1 MCVLERSLLHRL
13 NLMVNRSPFPGMD
26 PWLERFWGDI
36 HSRFV
41 VYLADQ
47 VNERL
52 PRDLQARVEESLTV
66 DTDDYRRT
74 IYPDSHVV
82 EEQFDTSTGNVA
94 IAVAQSTAIATQPM
108 LVSLGSEHRTQ
119 RHIEIIDRNSGGRVV
134 TAIELLSPANKCSEL
149 GRKAYH
155 QKQHEYRSA
164 GVNLMEIDL
173 VRDGAW
179 ILALPDDLVP
189 AECRSPY
196 MICVRRVTRPSL
208 AELFPVSLREPLPN
222 VLLPL
227 RPADADILVQ
237 LQPLLDDCYRRG
249 RYDSLD
255 YSRPLSPPLNEAD
268 HAWAM
273 ELIRQHASP
282 V

>member
-1 MCVLERSLLHRL
+1 MAI
-13 NLMVNRSPFPGMD
+13 RSPFPGMD

-47 VNERL
+47 MNEQL

-66 DTDDYRRT
+66 DADDYRRT
-74 IYPDSHVV
+74 IYPDSHIV
-82 EEQFDTSTGNVA
+82 EEPTDTSTGNLA
-94 IAVAQSTAIATQPM
+94 IALAQSTITAAQPT
-108 LVSLGSEHRTQ
+108 VISLGSELRTQ
-119 RHIEIIDRNSGGRVV
+119 RHIEIIDRNSGSRVV
-134 TAIELLSPANKCSEL
+134 TAIELLSPANKCSES

-155 QKQHEYRSA
+155 QKQQEYMSA

-173 VRDGAW
+173 VREGAW
-179 ILALPDDLVP
+179 ILAVPHELVP
-189 AECRSPY
+189 AECRSLY

-208 AELFPVSLREPLPN
+208 AELFPVSLRDPLPN
-222 VLLPL
+222 ILLPL
-227 RPADADILVQ
+227 RPTDADLLVQ

-255 YSRPLSPPLNEAD
+255 YSRPLDPPLNEAD

-273 ELIRQHASP
+273 ELMKQRSSSA
-282 V
+282 

>member
-1 MCVLERSLLHRL
+1 
-13 NLMVNRSPFPGMD
+13 MVNRSPFPGMD
-26 PWLERFWGDI
+26 PWLEPFWGDV

-47 VNERL
+47 INEQL

-66 DTDDYRRT
+66 DTDNYSRT

-82 EEQFDTSTGNVA
+82 EEQFDTSPGIVA
-94 IAVAQSTAIATQPM
+94 IAVAQSTATAAQPI
-108 LVSLGSEHRTQ
+108 VVYLGSEGRTQ
-119 RHIEIIDRNSGGRVV
+119 RRIEIIDRNSGGRVV
-134 TAIELLSPANKCSEL
+134 TAIELLSPANKCSQL
-149 GRKAYH
+149 GRQAYY
-155 QKQHEYRSA
+155 QKQHEYMNA

-173 VRDGAW
+173 VRIGDW
-179 ILALPDDLVP
+179 ILAVPDHLLPL
-189 AECRSPY
+189 ECRSPY
-196 MICVRRVTRPSL
+196 MICVRRVTRPTR

-227 RPADADILVQ
+227 RPTDADILVQ

-255 YSRPLSPPLNEAD
+255 YARPLNPPLNESD
-268 HAWAM
+268 RVWAM
-273 ELIRQHASP
+273 ELVKQHTTP
-282 V
+282 T

>member
-1 MCVLERSLLHRL
+1 M
-13 NLMVNRSPFPGMD
+13 N

-66 DTDDYRRT
+66 NADDYRRT

-82 EEQFDTSTGNVA
+82 EEQFETSTGNVA
-94 IAVAQSTAIATQPM
+94 IAVAQSAATQPT

-134 TAIELLSPANKCSEL
+134 TAIDLLSPANKSSEL
-149 GRKAYH
+149 GRKAD
-155 QKQHEYRSA
+155 QKKQHAYMSA

-179 ILALPDDLVP
+179 ILAVPDDLAP

-237 LQPLLDDCYRRG
+237 CSHSWTTATGETAMTRWTIHG
-249 RYDSLD
+249 R
-255 YSRPLSPPLNEAD
+255 
-268 HAWAM
+268 
-273 ELIRQHASP
+273 
-282 V
+282 